1 MYLMKMSFYSSSQ
14 SQSELNQRESLERDS
29 SQLERKALEIE
40 DQPKERR
47 KSDL

>member
-1 MYLMKMSFYSSSQ
+1 MSFYLSSQ

-29 SQLERKALEIE
+29 QLKRKALGIE
-40 DQPKERR
+40 DRPKERR